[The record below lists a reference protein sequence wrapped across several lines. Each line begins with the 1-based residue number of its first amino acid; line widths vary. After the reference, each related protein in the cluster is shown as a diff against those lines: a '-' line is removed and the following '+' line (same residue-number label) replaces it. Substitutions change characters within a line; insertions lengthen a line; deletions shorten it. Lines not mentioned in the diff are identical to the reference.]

1 METSRDQ
8 REREG
13 TTVSVLQQCSERI
26 PAPRAH
32 TPRAVP
38 TYYRCHSYLHTR
50 LNGYVHER
58 EGREGRKERG
68 GGRSERGRREERKV
82 RRREGAE
89 LVSDRGEERRRGGGC
104 SAEVDVAGPAE

>member
-1 METSRDQ
+1 M
-8 REREG
+8 EREG

-58 EGREGRKERG
+58 EGREGRKEGKG
-68 GGRSERGRREERKV
+68 GLKRERK
-82 RRREGAE
+82 EGGKE
-89 LVSDRGEERRRGGGC
+89 GKKEGGSGI
-104 SAEVDVAGPAE
+104 SQ

>member
-13 TTVSVLQQCSERI
+13 MTVSVLQQCSERI

-68 GGRSERGRREERKV
+68 GRSERGRREERKV

>member
-1 METSRDQ
+1 MCTS
-8 REREG
+8 EKGGKEG
-13 TTVSVLQQCSERI
+13 
-26 PAPRAH
+26 
-32 TPRAVP
+32 
-38 TYYRCHSYLHTR
+38 
-50 LNGYVHER
+50 
-58 EGREGRKERG
+58 K